1 MQSLYRASTLEHDT
15 DQTRVDERQMSGPID
30 VLCGRG

>member
-1 MQSLYRASTLEHDT
+1 MQSFYRVSTLEHDT
-15 DQTRVDERQMSGPID
+15 EQTLVDERQMSGPID